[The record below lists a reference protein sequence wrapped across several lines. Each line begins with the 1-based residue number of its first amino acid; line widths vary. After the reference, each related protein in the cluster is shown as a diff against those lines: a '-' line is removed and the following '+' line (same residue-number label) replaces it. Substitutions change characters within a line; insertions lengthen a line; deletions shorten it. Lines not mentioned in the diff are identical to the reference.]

1 MDNLNVYNGH
11 YQNCNSLNLRHKYVQ
26 QHKRYSFLPL
36 VCSMSTAAGFD
47 VLASNLPDYL
57 NKFNRSLFV
66 PFSLF
71 LGRSFP
77 IFPFVLLNGTPF
89 SVGAQKLPTSSK
101 LFTVNACHIFVL
113 FHSVSLLEC
122 TFVML

>member
-1 MDNLNVYNGH
+1 MYTMAITKTVTLLIYATNMFSSTKGN
-11 YQNCNSLNLRHKYVQ
+11 
-26 QHKRYSFLPL
+26 SFLPL

-77 IFPFVLLNGTPF
+77 FFSFVLLNGTPF
-89 SVGAQKLPTSSK
+89 SVGAQTLPTSSK
-101 LFTVNACHIFVL
+101 LFPVNACHIFVL
-113 FHSVSLLEC
+113 FHKVC
-122 TFVML
+122 RY